1 MSKIQSYFNNLAN
14 RVFPIGQIVQ
24 NLPYA
29 MIFKTTHWC
38 PNKCPHCC
46 ESAGAHMPKTFI
58 PADVVEQYIKQAKT
72 DPKFSRELVFTG
84 GEVMSAYQHHDTQYV
99 PQLLNMALDN
109 GCQVDIK
116 TNAGWAIAKNTMRE
130 QIFNDLVGVLSAH
143 STSAFRMTPMQIS
156 LSLDRFHPHA
166 MQKNVAFI
174 TEMAQRQHNS
184 SCLIHITSFEK
195 DADMFA
201 ELLNNLTTK
210 YDVYQLVA
218 FGGEN
223 NGNICQTMPDTLWSV
238 NGNIVLK
245 FSIGTLFDGGRAKD
259 IDGAYHTPEPRFA
272 FISGRQNPM
281 LLMAFDTFGNVT
293 LGENS
298 GKKITVPW
306 RDNDGTP
313 RPLSEIRRDLV
324 KQTRKTEVQYTAET
338 FVAVNKAVFKSIKQ
352 DINTALGRI
361 GIKKR

>member
-1 MSKIQSYFNNLAN
+1 MSKITQFYNNIAN
-14 RVFPIGQIVQ
+14 RIFPIGQIVQ

-46 ESAGAHMPKTFI
+46 ESAGAHMPKTYI
-58 PADVVEQYIKQAKT
+58 PADIIEQYIKQAKT
-72 DPKFSRELVFTG
+72 DPKFANNIVFTG
-84 GEVMSAYQHHDTQYV
+84 GEVMSAYQHHTPQYV
-99 PQLLNMALDN
+99 PRLLNVALDN

-116 TNAGWAIAKNTMRE
+116 TNAGWAIAKNAKRE

-143 STSAFRMTPMQIS
+143 STSAFRITPMQIS

-166 MQKNVAFI
+166 MQKNIEVI
-174 TEMAQRQHNS
+174 TGMARKQRNS
-184 SCLIHITSFEK
+184 SCLIHITSFEQ
-195 DADMFA
+195 DADMFT
-201 ELLNNLTTK
+201 ELLNNLKTK
-210 YDVYQLVA
+210 YDVHQLMA

-223 NGNICQTMPDTLWSV
+223 NSDMVCTLSDTLWSV

-272 FISGRQNPM
+272 FISGRQNPTI
-281 LLMAFDTFGNVT
+281 LMAFDTFGNVT

-306 RDNDGTP
+306 RDSDGAP
-313 RPLSEIRRDLV
+313 RPLLDIRKDLV

-338 FVAVNKAVFKSIKQ
+338 FIEVNKAVFKSVKK
-352 DINTALGRI
+352 DISTALKYI

>member
-1 MSKIQSYFNNLAN
+1 MSKITQFYNNIAN
-14 RVFPIGQIVQ
+14 RILPIGQIVQ
-24 NLPYA
+24 NLPYV

-46 ESAGAHMPKTFI
+46 ESAGAHMPKTYI
-58 PADVVEQYIKQAKT
+58 PADIIEQYIKQAKT
-72 DPKFSRELVFTG
+72 DPKFANNIVFTG
-84 GEVMSAYQHHDTQYV
+84 GEVMSAYQHHTPQYV
-99 PQLLNMALDN
+99 PRLLNAALDN

-116 TNAGWAIAKNTMRE
+116 TNAGWAIAKNAMRE
-130 QIFNDLVGVLSAH
+130 QIFDDLVDVLSAH
-143 STSAFRMTPMQIS
+143 STSAFRITPMQIS

-166 MQKNVAFI
+166 MQKNIEVI
-174 TEMAQRQHNS
+174 TGMARKQRNS
-184 SCLIHITSFEK
+184 SCLIHITSFEQ
-195 DADMFA
+195 DAGMFT
-201 ELLNNLTTK
+201 ELLNNLKTK
-210 YDVYQLVA
+210 YDVHQLMA

-223 NGNICQTMPDTLWSV
+223 NSDMVRTLSDTLWSV

-272 FISGRQNPM
+272 FISGRQNPTI
-281 LLMAFDTFGNVT
+281 LMAFDTFGNVT

-306 RDNDGTP
+306 RDSAGTP
-313 RPLSEIRRDLV
+313 RPLSEIRKDLV
-324 KQTRKTEVQYTAET
+324 RQTRKTEAQYTAET
-338 FVAVNKAVFKSIKQ
+338 FIAVNKEVFKSVKQ
-352 DINTALGRI
+352 DINTAFKRI